1 MPHQAHSSRGRF
13 LLRSLALSAAALGM
27 VGALA
32 QNALAQT
39 QAGASAWPNR
49 IVRFTVPAAAGTA
62 PDIMARTIGDRLSR
76 IWGQPV
82 IIDNKP
88 GAGGVIGM
96 AALKNAERNQH
107 NFAFAQASALTMA
120 QYMFRPTGL
129 DIANDFTGV
138 AMVGLSPMMI
148 AVSATN
154 PANTVAELIAQARK
168 NPDQFIIA
176 TAFQYSVPHL
186 AADMLAKASGV
197 PMRSVP
203 FTQASQSVSAVINGD
218 AQAVIDGVPPLDA
231 MVRGGK
237 LKAIG
242 IFSDARVAGRADL
255 PTVVETYPGMVING
269 WFGIVAPVGADSAA
283 VERINRDLAT
293 VVALPE
299 IKERFDTMGVYA
311 RNMTPAQLNT
321 FWKQEIARW
330 EGALKDVGAEP
341 VQK

>member
-1 MPHQAHSSRGRF
+1 MNPHTTRPARRASART
-13 LLRSLALSAAALGM
+13 LAL
-27 VGALA
+27 GALTLLASGFSAIGNHAVA
-32 QNALAQT
+32 QAQP
-39 QAGASAWPNR
+39 WPSK

-62 PDIMARTIGDRLSR
+62 PDIMARTIGDRFSKM
-76 IWGQPV
+76 WGQPV
-82 IIDNKP
+82 IIDNRP

-96 AALKNAERNQH
+96 VALKNAERNDH
-107 NFAFAQASALTMA
+107 NFSFAQASALTMA
-120 QYMFRPTGL
+120 QYMFRPAQV
-129 DIANDFTGV
+129 DIARDFTGV

-148 AVSATN
+148 AVSASN
-154 PANTVAELIAQARK
+154 PARTLPELIAQARK

-237 LKAIG
+237 LKALG
-242 IFSDARVAGRADL
+242 IFSDARVPGRGDL
-255 PTVVETYPGMVING
+255 PTVAETYPSMVING
-269 WFGIVAPVGADSAA
+269 WFGIVAPVGTSAA
-283 VERINRDLAT
+283 AIERINRDLAT

-311 RNMTPAQLNT
+311 RNMTPDQLND
-321 FWKQEIARW
+321 FWKQEITRW
-330 EGALKDVGAEP
+330 EGALKDVGAQP
-341 VQK
+341 GQQ

>member
-1 MPHQAHSSRGRF
+1 MQKLLEAERLVGRHQADAFAGV
-13 LLRSLALSAAALGM
+13 LGPGM
-27 VGALA
+27 VL
-32 QNALAQT
+32 
-39 QAGASAWPNR
+39 
-49 IVRFTVPAAAGTA
+49 
-62 PDIMARTIGDRLSR
+62 DRL
-76 IWGQPV
+76 V
-82 IIDNKP
+82 E
-88 GAGGVIGM
+88 IG
-96 AALKNAERNQH
+96 
-107 NFAFAQASALTMA
+107 
-120 QYMFRPTGL
+120 
-129 DIANDFTGV
+129 DIANPVRAAGVADGAAEHHGELAAGV

>member
-1 MPHQAHSSRGRF
+1 MPHAPLRGHF
-13 LLRSLALSAAALGM
+13 KSLALSAVTLCAAGLIGP
-27 VGALA
+27 LA
-32 QNALAQT
+32 QDAAAQT
-39 QAGASAWPNR
+39 QASASAWPNR
-49 IVRFTVPAAAGTA
+49 VVRFTVPAAAGTA
-62 PDIMARTIGDRLSR
+62 PDIMARTIGDRLAK

-96 AALKNAERNQH
+96 TALKNAERNQH

-120 QYMFRPTGL
+120 QYMFRPSGL

-148 AVSATN
+148 AVSASN
-154 PANTVAELIAQARK
+154 PATTVAELIAQARK

-237 LKAIG
+237 LKALG
-242 IFSDARVAGRADL
+242 IFSDARVPGRPDL

-269 WFGIVAPVGADSAA
+269 WFGIVAPVGADTVA

-293 VVALPE
+293 VVAMPE

-311 RNMTPAQLNT
+311 RNMTPAQLNA
-321 FWKQEIARW
+321 FWKQEITRW
-330 EGALKDVGAEP
+330 EGALKDVGAQP
-341 VQK
+341 ANK